1 MLNSCKTSFE
11 IKQIIHFT
19 GSRPTSAKPS
29 SRPASGKA
37 GSRPTSAKPDS
48 RPASGKAGSRPVS
61 AKSGGSA
68 RPASGQRSGR
78 GSAAENKPPS
88 PELAEQSAEQQFV
101 APEVDKEQTGE
112 TLDRPASAG
121 SKKDSRPVSAGR
133 PQSASRELTQEATG
147 GIYLYRLKQVIP
159 GKLMQ

>member
-1 MLNSCKTSFE
+1 MKESKLYFL
-11 IKQIIHFT
+11 T
-19 GSRPTSAKPS
+19 GSRPTSAKPG

-78 GSAAENKPPS
+78 GSAAEDKPPS
-88 PELAEQSAEQQFV
+88 PEPVEQFAEQQFE
-101 APEVDKEQTGE
+101 APVEDKEQTGE

-121 SKKDSRPVSAGR
+121 SRKDSRPVSAGR
-133 PQSASRELTQEATG
+133 PQSASREQTQEATG
-147 GIYLYRLKQVIP
+147 GIYL
-159 GKLMQ
+159 